1 MNPDTVTAPPGPDM
15 RPPADPYGARL
26 LHGWY
31 ETCRPA
37 GLAEHLDR
45 YGPPPLAA
53 ARSTLVSS
61 AEQAGLTGRGGGGFP
76 TGRKLA
82 AVAAQRGPA
91 VVIANGMESEPAS
104 RKDETLLF
112 LAPHLVLDGAVLAA
126 EAVAADAVHM
136 CLPRT
141 REDQARRLAE
151 AVQERRRAGTDRVAV
166 RIHTLPHHF
175 VSSEETSLVNWLNG
189 GGARPRATPPRP
201 FEKGVGRRPT
211 LVDNVETLA
220 HLALIARY
228 GPGWFREYGS
238 AEAPGTTLVTL
249 SGAVRSPGVYE
260 VPMGSPVAGVLDAAG
275 GPTGPLGA
283 VLAGGFFGS
292 WLPVPLNDATLG
304 RGAGVLAALP
314 EDACGLAETAAA
326 LSYLAAQS
334 ARQCGPCRF
343 GLPSVAEDFAEL
355 AWGRPGAS
363 VLQRLNQ
370 RLGLLPGRGACR
382 HPDGAARLAASA
394 LRVFGDDVLRHVR
407 HRPCSSAHAPLTL
420 RVPAARPPEE
430 EEWR

>member
-1 MNPDTVTAPPGPDM
+1 MNPETVTTSAAPDI
-15 RPPADPYGARL
+15 RPPDGPHGTRL
-26 LHGWY
+26 LSGWY
-31 ETCRPA
+31 ETGGPA
-37 GLAEHLDR
+37 GLAEHLER
-45 YGPPPLAA
+45 YSPAPLAA
-53 ARSTLVSS
+53 ARSTLVS
-61 AEQAGLTGRGGGGFP
+61 AVQQAGLIGRGGGGFP

-82 AVAAQRGPA
+82 TVAGKRGTA

-104 RKDETLLF
+104 HKDQTLLF

-126 EAVAADAVHM
+126 EAVGAPTVHV
-136 CLPRT
+136 CLART
-141 REDQARRLAE
+141 REEQYRGLARALE
-151 AVQERRRAGTDRVAV
+151 ERRRAGTDRIAL
-166 RIHTLPHHF
+166 RLHSLPHHF

-189 GGARPRATPPRP
+189 GEARPLATPPRP
-201 FEKGVGRRPT
+201 FEKGVGRHPT

-228 GPGWFREYGS
+228 GPGWFRERGS
-238 AEAPGTTLVTL
+238 AQAPGTTLVTL

-260 VPMGSPVAGVLDAAG
+260 VPMGSSVAGALDAAG
-275 GPTGPLGA
+275 GPTERLGA
-283 VLAGGFFGS
+283 VLAGGFFGN
-292 WLPVPLNDATLG
+292 WLTAPLDGTTLG

-326 LSYLAAQS
+326 LAYLAAQS

-355 AWGRPGAS
+355 AWGWPGAS
-363 VLQRLNQ
+363 VLDRLNQ

-407 HRPCSSAHAPLTL
+407 RGPCAFAHAPLTL
-420 RVPAARPPEE
+420 RVPSARPPED